1 MTPAANNIRLLSES
15 TIDTLRS
22 GSDSSQVKVA
32 AISSTGSADNHSS

>member
-1 MTPAANNIRLLSES
+1 
-15 TIDTLRS
+15 LRS